1 MQAVNSSKRNF
12 ILLILAIFVGVFSLS
27 GYFAQSVKADV
38 YTQPASQLGDLNSNR
53 PGFTGVPAVKTE
65 SDGQQYVEFDFVQP
79 NLTSKTIELYYQT
92 DNSNGYSYVSD
103 FSTNTI
109 QTNQNW
115 QVVHYK
121 IRSSYFGFKID
132 TADSSLQMRV
142 VFSGATG
149 IFNWNNIGTYYSPYF
164 NPTTPATGISITT
177 PNQSLFPLIPQNLN
191 VSADLQSVDN
201 IWSKFT
207 DSNTGKAT
215 ANVTPT
221 NTTDK
226 VNWSLSSNTS
236 QLTLPSDTSSWFNQQ
251 NNNVSNG
258 KAQTQFYL
266 PVGLNLATNTDSNS
280 YGFPVTLTAKAGKA
294 TNKQTLDLGGLKAIN
309 TDSDTVTQ
317 KGLGSVVASAID
329 TNSVTNLIQTLN
341 ATLKKSTSGTLQYNW
356 VYWDPSNS
364 SDTKSGYT
372 SKQNLTNASDLTNSF
387 PNRFNNQSNFIQY
400 VEDQTAAG
408 KSVAIQF
415 RIYDSANSKNAIT
428 TSNRAALTIKPITAQ
443 LTQVPTAFNFGSIPV
458 AAAANG
464 SNGQAVS
471 AVTTNDNQIK
481 IQNANRNWSLTASY
495 TPFTNQSGNTLQTIL
510 AVGLAGKTTNL
521 SQSATSVASG
531 NSQTFANY
539 DQNVT
544 ASLQFSKN
552 NTAANIKTDSPYTA
566 KVTWN
571 LTNDTPKLSS
581 ASN

>member
-1 MQAVNSSKRNF
+1 M
-12 ILLILAIFVGVFSLS
+12 
-27 GYFAQSVKADV
+27 

-280 YGFPVTLTAKAGKA
+280 YGFPVTLTAKAGQA

-387 PNRFNNQSNFIQY
+387 PNSFNNQSNFIQY

-443 LTQVPTAFNFGSIPV
+443 LTQVPTAFNFGSISV

-495 TPFTNQSGNTLQTIL
+495 TPFTNQTGNTLQTIL

-531 NSQTFANY
+531 NSQTSANY